1 MALVGFHTPAAGQTM
16 TWPQQLTDPEGTID
30 IYQPQFETFKGN
42 AVTGRAAVGL
52 TAPGTQTPVFGAFW
66 FSAVADVDQAADQVT
81 LREIKVT
88 NVRWPNMTPAL
99 EQRFKEVVGASVPIA
114 GLHLSYEA
122 FSASLATA
130 EREKKSM
137 AELKN
142 DPPAIMFTKDLAV
155 LLLFDGEPRFKD
167 IENSP
172 YERAMNTPLAVVREK
187 KSGTC
192 YLTSG
197 ALWYTAKAPLGPWE
211 VTKNP
216 PADLVQNMPKDE
228 SGELAPKVSPRI
240 IAASVPTEVISTD
253 GEPSWKSLPGG
264 KLLYVENTETPWV
277 RELESQ
283 QIYILLSGRWF
294 RAKTTDGPW
303 AFVRADQLPASFK
316 EVPAGSDLG
325 GIRSSVAGTEEAD
338 DAVLDA
344 EIPQTTA
351 IKRDEAKFESQY
363 DGSPK
368 FEQIPGTSVSYATN
382 TGAQI
387 IQVGNKYYAA
397 DNGVWFVATSP
408 SGPWT
413 VASEVPEQQIQQIPP
428 SSPVYN
434 VTHLH
439 VYQSTPSMVYMGY
452 TPGYMWSFP
461 YYGVP
466 VYGTGFYYPPFYG
479 AFYYPRPPTWGFHVG
494 YNPWTGWNFGVSWG
508 GPFMRVGVGWNSG
521 WGSWGGG
528 YRRYGCC
535 GGYHSHYSY
544 NRSTNININN
554 RVSVGNSYNSN
565 RLRTT
570 NVRNASRDN
579 IYNRP
584 ENRSRNVDRAQAAG
598 QLKNTRPAAGK
609 ANNVFADRDGNIAR
623 KTQQGWEAKGQ
634 KGWEKPEAEGI
645 RDKADSIDKRP
656 AGAVAGSREKP
667 EAAGVAQ
674 KIDSKDIKKPSGAG
688 GNVNAGQ
695 ARQRVDSADLNRSAA
710 ARDRGATRTASR
722 PPQTRSK
729 PAAKPASR
737 PAAKPATKPA
747 VPQRK
752 K

>member
-1 MALVGFHTPAAGQTM
+1 
-16 TWPQQLTDPEGTID
+16 
-30 IYQPQFETFKGN
+30 
-42 AVTGRAAVGL
+42 
-52 TAPGTQTPVFGAFW
+52 
-66 FSAVADVDQAADQVT
+66 
-81 LREIKVT
+81 
-88 NVRWPNMTPAL
+88 
-99 EQRFKEVVGASVPIA
+99 
-114 GLHLSYEA
+114 
-122 FSASLATA
+122 
-130 EREKKSM
+130 M

-142 DPPAIMFTKDLAV
+142 DPPAIIFTKELAV

-228 SGELAPKVSPRI
+228 SGEPAPTVPPRI
-240 IAASVPTEVISTD
+240 IAASAPTEVISTD

-264 KLLYVENTETPWV
+264 KLLYVENTETPFV

-283 QIYILLSGRWF
+283 QLYILLSGRWF

-316 EVPAGSDLG
+316 EIPAGSDLG
-325 GIRSSVAGTEEAD
+325 GVRTSVAGTEEAD

-397 DNGVWFVATSP
+397 DNGVWFTATSP

-461 YYGVP
+461 LLRRPGVRHGLLLP
-466 VYGTGFYYPPFYG
+466 ALLRGVLLSASPD
-479 AFYYPRPPTWGFHVG
+479 VG
-494 YNPWTGWNFGVSWG
+494 LP
-508 GPFMRVGVGWNSG
+508 
-521 WGSWGGG
+521 
-528 YRRYGCC
+528 C
-535 GGYHSHYSY
+535 G
-544 NRSTNININN
+544 
-554 RVSVGNSYNSN
+554 
-565 RLRTT
+565 LQ
-570 NVRNASRDN
+570 
-579 IYNRP
+579 P
-584 ENRSRNVDRAQAAG
+584 VDRLELRRELGRPLHAG
-598 QLKNTRPAAGK
+598 RRGLEQRLGLVGR
-609 ANNVFADRDGNIAR
+609 RL
-623 KTQQGWEAKGQ
+623 
-634 KGWEKPEAEGI
+634 
-645 RDKADSIDKRP
+645 
-656 AGAVAGSREKP
+656 
-667 EAAGVAQ
+667 
-674 KIDSKDIKKPSGAG
+674 PSVWLLRRA
-688 GNVNAGQ
+688 
-695 ARQRVDSADLNRSAA
+695 L
-710 ARDRGATRTASR
+710 
-722 PPQTRSK
+722 P
-729 PAAKPASR
+729 
-737 PAAKPATKPA
+737 
-747 VPQRK
+747 
-752 K
+752 

>member
-1 MALVGFHTPAAGQTM
+1 MRTKSRIAQVVLAGALVALVGFHSPAAGQTM

-52 TAPGTQTPVFGAFW
+52 TAPGKQTPVFGAFW

-81 LREIKVT
+81 LRDIKVT

-99 EQRFKEVVGASVPIA
+99 EQRFKEVVGAAVPIA

-142 DPPAIMFTKDLAV
+142 DPPAIVFTKDLAV
-155 LLLFDGEPRFKD
+155 LLLYDGEPRFKA

-172 YERAMNTPLAVVREK
+172 YERAMNTPLAVVREV

-197 ALWYTAKAPLGPWE
+197 ALWYTAKAPLGPWQ
-211 VTKNP
+211 VTANP
-216 PADLVQNMPKDE
+216 PADLVKNMPKDE
-228 SGELAPKVSPRI
+228 SGEPAPAVPPRI
-240 IAASVPTEVISTD
+240 VAASTPTEVISTD

-294 RAKTTDGPW
+294 RAKSTDGPW
-303 AFVRADQLPASFK
+303 TFVRADQLPASFK
-316 EVPAGSDLG
+316 EIPAGSDLG
-325 GIRSSVAGTEEAD
+325 GIRTSVAGTEEAD

-368 FEQIPGTSVSYATN
+368 FEKIPGTNVSYATN

-387 IQVGNKYYAA
+387 IQVGSKYYAA
-397 DNGVWFVATSP
+397 DNGVWFVGNSP
-408 SGPWT
+408 AGPWT
-413 VASEVPEQQIQQIPP
+413 VATEIPEQEIQQIPP

-439 VYQSTPSMVYMGY
+439 VYQSTPAVVYMGY

-466 VYGTGFYYPPFYG
+466 VYGTGYYYPPYYG
-479 AFYYPRPPTWGFHVG
+479 AYYYPRPPTWGFHVG
-494 YNPWTGWNFGVSWG
+494 YNPWTGWSFGVSWG
-508 GPFMRVGVGWNSG
+508 GPFMRVGVGWSSG
-521 WGSWGGG
+521 WGAWGGG
-528 YRRYGCC
+528 YHRYGCC
-535 GGYHSHYSY
+535 GGYYGGGYHAHYSY
-544 NRSTNININN
+544 SRTTNINVNR
-554 RVSVGNSYNSN
+554 RVSVGNSYNSS

-584 ENRSRNVDRAQAAG
+584 ENRARNVDRAQAAG

-609 ANNVFADRDGNIAR
+609 ANNVFADKDGNIAR
-623 KTQQGWEAKGQ
+623 KTQQGWESRGQ

-656 AGAVAGSREKP
+656 APS
-667 EAAGVAQ
+667 AAR
-674 KIDSKDIKKPSGAG
+674 PSP
-688 GNVNAGQ
+688 GQ

-710 ARDRGATRTASR
+710 ARQRGATRTASR
-722 PPQTRSK
+722 PPATKAK
-729 PAAKPASR
+729 PAAR
-737 PAAKPATKPA
+737 PAPSRAA
-747 VPQRK
+747 QGRK

>member
-1 MALVGFHTPAAGQTM
+1 MNTRRLSQGILAGALVALAGFHTPTAGQTM
-16 TWPQQLTDPEGTID
+16 TWPQQLTDPEGTVD

-42 AVTGRAAVGL
+42 TVTGRAAVGL
-52 TAPGTQTPVFGAFW
+52 TAPGKQTPVFGAFW
-66 FSAVADVDQAADQVT
+66 FSAAADVDQAADKVT
-81 LREIKVT
+81 LRDIKVT

-142 DPPAIMFTKDLAV
+142 DPPAILFSKDLAV

-172 YERAMNTPLAVVREK
+172 YESAMNTPLAVVREK

-197 ALWYTAKAPLGPWE
+197 ALWYTAKAPLGPWQ
-211 VTKNP
+211 VTANP
-216 PADLVQNMPKDE
+216 PADLAKNMPKDE
-228 SGELAPKVSPRI
+228 SGEPAPKVPPRI
-240 IAASVPTEVISTD
+240 VAASAPTEVISTD
-253 GEPSWKSLPGG
+253 GEPSWKWLPGG

-277 RELESQ
+277 RELETQ
-283 QIYILLSGRWF
+283 QIYVLLSGRWF
-294 RAKTTDGPW
+294 RAKATDGPW
-303 AFVRADQLPASFK
+303 TFVRADQLPPAFK
-316 EVPAGSDLG
+316 EVPSGSDLG
-325 GIRSSVAGTEEAD
+325 GIRASVAGTEEAE
-338 DAVLDA
+338 DALLDA

-368 FEQIPGTSVSYATN
+368 FEKIPGMNVSYATN

-387 IQVGNKYYAA
+387 IQVGSKFYAA
-397 DNGVWFVATSP
+397 DNGVWFVANSP

-413 VASEVPEQQIQQIPP
+413 VASEVPEQEIQQIPP
-428 SSPVYN
+428 SSPAYN
-434 VTHLH
+434 VTYLH

-466 VYGTGFYYPPFYG
+466 VYGTGYYYPPYYG
-479 AFYYPRPPTWGFHVG
+479 AYYYPRPPTWGFHVG

-521 WGSWGGG
+521 WGAWGGG
-528 YRRYGCC
+528 YHHYGCC
-535 GGYHSHYSY
+535 GGYYGGGYHSHYSY
-544 NRSTNININN
+544 NRSTSINVNR
-554 RVSVGNSYNSN
+554 RVSVGNNYNSN

-584 ENRSRNVDRAQAAG
+584 ENRARNADRAAAAG
-598 QLKNTRPAAGK
+598 QMKNARPATGK
-609 ANNVFADRDGNIAR
+609 ANNVFADKDGSVAR
-623 KTQQGWEAKGQ
+623 KTQQGWESRGQ
-634 KGWEKPEAEGI
+634 KGWEKPDAASA
-645 RDKADSIDKRP
+645 RDKASQ
-656 AGAVAGSREKP
+656 A
-667 EAAGVAQ
+667 
-674 KIDSKDIKKPSGAG
+674 DIKKPSPSG
-688 GNVNAGQ
+688 GTPSAGQ
-695 ARQRVDSADLNRSAA
+695 ARQRADSADLNRSAA
-710 ARDRGATRTASR
+710 ARQRGETRTASR
-722 PPQTRSK
+722 P
-729 PAAKPASR
+729 AATKTKPASR

-747 VPQRK
+747 ATRK